1 MTPGKRRKLIDVKW
15 VDENI
20 VSQIPEECL
29 EKVKSLQE
37 SVDQWKQN
45 KESTG
50 LPSVSCIKL
59 LVCQQLILIL
69 HS

>member
-1 MTPGKRRKLIDVKW
+1 MPPGKRRKLVDVKW

-29 EKVKSLQE
+29 KKVKSLQE

-45 KESTG
+45 MESG

-59 LVCQQLILIL
+59 LICQQLILIL
-69 HS
+69 H

>member
-1 MTPGKRRKLIDVKW
+1 MPPGKRKLVDVKW

-29 EKVKSLQE
+29 KKVKLLQE

-45 KESTG
+45 MESG
-50 LPSVSCIKL
+50 LPLVSCIKL

-69 HS
+69 H

>member
-1 MTPGKRRKLIDVKW
+1 MPPVERRNLIDIKW

-29 EKVKSLQE
+29 KKVKSLQE
-37 SVDQWKQN
+37 SVDHWKQS
-45 KESTG
+45 KESAG

-59 LVCQQLILIL
+59 LVFQQLI
-69 HS
+69 